1 MKKIIAK
8 FGLVTLLASGSAAAA
23 FSSTGVLLN
32 QVELGNSGSSTTVYL
47 GFVATPSGKPSCATK
62 PQGVLTGTAEQVKS
76 MTNLATA
83 AFLAGRPVR
92 VNWTGSCS
100 SSNGQISALLVE

>member
-1 MKKIIAK
+1 MKKMIAK
-8 FGLVTLLASGSAAAA
+8 LGLVTLLASGSAAAA
-23 FSSTGVLLN
+23 FSPTGVLLN
-32 QVELGNSGSSTTVYL
+32 QVELGNSGTASTTYL
-47 GFVATPSGKPSCATK
+47 GFVATPGGKPSCATK
-62 PQGVLTGTAEQVKS
+62 AQGLLTGSAEQVKS

-100 SSNGQISALLVE
+100 SSYGLIQALLVE